1 MPCTLCD
8 WAVGEAGHSV
18 CKHAGVAHES
28 LVQEKWLQSAHGLQ
42 GARAEDL

>member
-18 CKHAGVAHES
+18 CKHAGFAHES
-28 LVQEKWLQSAHGLQ
+28 LVQEKMAAVGSWLTGRE
-42 GARAEDL
+42 G